1 MRTLLLE
8 NAALVATFD
17 DAGREIAGGWVFSR
31 GRSIEAIGAAGSP
44 APAADER
51 IDCSGMVLM
60 PGMVNTHHHF
70 YQTLTRCIPE
80 VQNATLFQW
89 LVHLYPVWA
98 KLTPEAMR
106 VSTITAIAELLLSGC
121 TTAFDHTYIW
131 PNGSRV
137 DDQIGAAREM
147 GIRFHAS
154 RGSMSVGASQGGLPP
169 DAVVED
175 ETEILKDSQRVID
188 AYHDRERLAMTRI
201 VLAPCSPF
209 SVSPDLMRESV
220 RLARKHG
227 VHVHT
232 HLAETLD
239 EERYC
244 LEHFGVRP
252 VELAEQLEWT
262 GPDVW
267 HAHMVYPSDAECA
280 RLGKSRTGVAHC
292 ATSNMRLGSGI
303 APLRKMVNAGVRVGL
318 GVDGSAS
325 NDSSHMLDEVRHA
338 MLLQRVSGDP
348 AAFTARDVLRLATRG
363 GAEVLGRDDIGYLAP
378 GMAADVIGWRTDT
391 IALAGGAAH
400 DPLAALVFCRPERVD
415 LSIVNG
421 AVRVRNGAIVGFDLP
436 AQIARHNALTRALS

>member
-17 DAGREIAGGWVFSR
+17 DAGREIAGGWVFIR
-31 GRSIEAIGAAGSP
+31 GRSIEAIGAAGSQP
-44 APAADER
+44 PPADER
-51 IDCSGMVLM
+51 IDCSGIVLI

-80 VQNATLFQW
+80 VQNATLFEW

-106 VSTITAIAELLLSGC
+106 VSAITAIAELLLSGC

-154 RGSMSVGASQGGLPP
+154 RGSMSVGQSQGGLPP

-175 ETEILKDSQRVID
+175 ETAILQDSQRVID
-188 AYHDRERLAMTRI
+188 AYHDRERFAMSRI

-220 RLARKHG
+220 RLARKNG

-244 LEHFGVRP
+244 LEKFGMRP
-252 VELAEQLEWT
+252 VELAEDLEWV
-262 GPDVW
+262 GADVW
-267 HAHMVYPSDAECA
+267 HAHMVHPSDAECV
-280 RLGKSRTGVAHC
+280 RLGAARTGVAHC

-303 APLRKMVNAGVRVGL
+303 APLRKMLAAGVRVGL

-325 NDSSHMLDEVRHA
+325 NDSSHLLGEVRQA
-338 MLLQRVSGDP
+338 MLLQRVGGNP
-348 AAFTARDVLRLATRG
+348 AAFSAREVLRLATRG

-378 GMAADVIGWRTDT
+378 GMAADVIGWRTET
-391 IALAGGAAH
+391 IALAGGAVH

-421 AVRVRNGAIVGFDLP
+421 AVRVRNSDIVGFDL
-436 AQIARHNALTRALS
+436 AAHVARHNAFARGLS